1 MPQVKIYSTS
11 WCSFCAAEKRF
22 LTAQGV
28 KFEDVNVEAD
38 PKAAREMVQLS
49 GQMGVPFTVI
59 TREDGTQVGILGFD
73 QPRLSSEL
81 QLA

>member
-22 LTAQGV
+22 LKAQGV
-28 KFEDVNVEAD
+28 TFDDVNVEAD
-38 PKAAREMVQLS
+38 PKAAREMVKLS

-59 TREDGTQVGILGFD
+59 TRDDGSQVGILGFD
-73 QPRLSSEL
+73 QPRLASEL